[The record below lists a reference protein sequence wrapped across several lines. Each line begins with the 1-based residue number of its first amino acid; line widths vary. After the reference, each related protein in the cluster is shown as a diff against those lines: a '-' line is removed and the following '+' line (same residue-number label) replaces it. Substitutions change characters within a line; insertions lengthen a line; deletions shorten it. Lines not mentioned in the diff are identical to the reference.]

1 MNAMELD
8 PNSAIETKGK
18 RLVPRWLAIS
28 AVVISTLSLLICALA
43 LLWIADSEEK
53 EIEKLEELVCVE
65 GFGVQIDMNIALA
78 GNTGNTPILDIFCD

>member
-43 LLWIADSEEK
+43 LLWVADSEEK
-53 EIEKLEELVCVE
+53 ELEKLH
-65 GFGVQIDMNIALA
+65 NICEVHALEVA
-78 GNTGNTPILDIFCD
+78 QNAADISASYKGLMTYWCSES